1 MCGINA
7 IFAYGAGAPPVDRD
21 ERVTVRDMYDSVIRD
36 EARGWAR
43 EVHRRCYGASESATE

>member
-21 ERVTVRDMYDSVIRD
+21 ELVTV
-36 EARGWAR
+36 RGWAR
-43 EVHRRCYGASESATE
+43 EVYRRCYGASESATE